1 MSMLW
6 PTLGLR
12 MAEEQNRSVAA
23 PALQRTVGFNMQY
36 WTSDV
41 AENKGKNLSS
51 SATLCLV
58 SSVMLY

>member
-41 AENKGKNLSS
+41 ADK
-51 SATLCLV
+51 
-58 SSVMLY
+58 